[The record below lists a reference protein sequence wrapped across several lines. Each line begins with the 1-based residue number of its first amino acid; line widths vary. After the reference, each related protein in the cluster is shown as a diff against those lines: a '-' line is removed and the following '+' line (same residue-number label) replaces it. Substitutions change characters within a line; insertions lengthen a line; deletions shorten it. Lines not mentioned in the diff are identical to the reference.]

1 MARRSGGAPQVTEYW
16 WKSPSSAWW
25 AASMSSRG
33 GGKFGM
39 PCARFTPPSWSTTR
53 VISRI
58 TDSVNPCTLL
68 DIRSELM
75 GCSCAARPRR
85 CHRRDVTAPDEHA
98 PAWSRPGLVCPSE
111 TRVSGHR
118 LGYAYRTGC
127 GVASVGVVNEG
138 HTGPGRTPAI
148 ACPSGDDDVAF
159 DGIDLDAAL

>member
-1 MARRSGGAPQVTEYW
+1 
-16 WKSPSSAWW
+16 
-25 AASMSSRG
+25 MSSRG
-33 GGKFGM
+33 GGKFV

-138 HTGPGRTPAI
+138 HTRPRPHTTRSR
-148 ACPSGDDDVAF
+148 ACQGT
-159 DGIDLDAAL
+159 IDRKSTRLNSSHRCISYAVFCLKKKKHNNDKQ